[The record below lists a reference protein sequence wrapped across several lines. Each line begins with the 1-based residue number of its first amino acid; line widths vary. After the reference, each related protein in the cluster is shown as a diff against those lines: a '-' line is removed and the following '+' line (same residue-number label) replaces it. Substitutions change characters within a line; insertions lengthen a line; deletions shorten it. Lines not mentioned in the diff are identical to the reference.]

1 MSVLAG
7 SHSPGA
13 AGLPRGRGRLPAA
26 AVAEEQR
33 MRMMRA
39 MVSAAAE
46 RGYHDVTVAEV
57 VRRARVSR
65 EAFYR
70 QFAGKYDCLLAAMDW
85 GRKLIFERVRQA
97 RETSG
102 PTSFG
107 DEVRSIVR
115 TYLHTCAEEPEFAR
129 VWALDMATAA
139 PDSAS
144 LQHEFVDQLAALLRY
159 AHGAWTDRDGQPARP
174 FETYVALI
182 GGCYELTRRYA
193 TDRRPAQV
201 VELED
206 TLVELI
212 VAGLR

>member
-1 MSVLAG
+1 
-7 SHSPGA
+7 
-13 AGLPRGRGRLPAA
+13 
-26 AVAEEQR
+26 
-33 MRMMRA
+33 

-46 RGYHDVTVAEV
+46 RGYHEVTVAEV

-70 QFAGKYDCLLAAMDW
+70 QFPGKYDCLLAAMDW
-85 GRKLIFERVRQA
+85 GRALVFERVRQA
-97 RETSG
+97 REMSE

-107 DEVRSIVR
+107 DELRTIVQA
-115 TYLHTCAEEPEFAR
+115 YLQTCADEPEFAR

-144 LQHEFVDQLAALLRY
+144 LQHEFVDQVAALLRH
-159 AHGAWTDRDGQPARP
+159 AHGAWTDRSDRPAPR

-193 TDRRPAQV
+193 TNGQAPHV
-201 VELED
+201 IELED
-206 TLVELI
+206 TLVDLI
-212 VAGLR
+212 LNGLR